1 MPSISESTQ
10 IEILNSNLF
19 SDSKRIVKDL
29 GELKMSEDVTEFD
42 GDMESSTSE
51 KPETPKISKISEEE
65 LFSKLS
71 PYFKVGVTSYGGR
84 GCYASCLIP
93 KGTKIL
99 DARKPV
105 GSSVTRPFRKE
116 VCTWCFH
123 YMDGKTLKHKVQ
135 QKIYFCLE
143 PCQEQFCAYDPHG
156 ILANTLIAVE
166 DAYVKCQSE
175 LNADDISYS
184 DEKLQILVDLKWSEV
199 TKWESTVNKTKP
211 TKRSRLF
218 PKVTDDDY
226 TEIKYVI
233 LTIYSM
239 YRNRENQKQEDCS
252 EVPAFFENQYLCD
265 MNDVEALQYE
275 EQILDLLYSSEL
287 DKYRRYPYL
296 VDSYVNIYKFT
307 RLVAPNDLL
316 PLVTT
321 QNVRDI
327 IGKNLTNAFGIWSP
341 TTSETEDKEF
351 FGFGVYP
358 SGSFFNHSCDCNV
371 TKTRTGASYE
381 YVTTRDVEEGE
392 ELCISYG
399 ILPTDSVA
407 KRRKALGEWF
417 FECGCKKCV
426 EESTEK

>member
-1 MPSISESTQ
+1 MPSVIESIHSETLDQDLSLNTKNSVKNLGELQISES
-10 IEILNSNLF
+10 
-19 SDSKRIVKDL
+19 
-29 GELKMSEDVTEFD
+29 VTKLD
-42 GDMESSTSE
+42 GDMENSTCGT
-51 KPETPKISKISEEE
+51 PETPKITRINSEQ

-84 GCYASCLIP
+84 GCYASCLIR

-105 GSSVTRPFRKE
+105 GSSIARPFRKE

-135 QKIYFCLE
+135 QKIYFCLDS
-143 PCQEQFCAYDPHG
+143 CQEHFCAYDPHG
-156 ILANTLIAVE
+156 VLANTLIAVE

-175 LNADDISYS
+175 LDADDISYS
-184 DEKLQILVDLKWSEV
+184 DEKLQHLIDLKWSEV
-199 TKWESTVNKTKP
+199 AKWESTVNKTKP
-211 TKRSRLF
+211 TKRAKLF
-218 PKVTDDDY
+218 PKVTNDDY

-239 YRNRENQKQEDCS
+239 YRNRENEKLKDCS
-252 EVPAFFENQYLCD
+252 GIPGFLEKQYLCD

-275 EQILDLLYSSEL
+275 EQILNLLDSSEL

-296 VDSYVNIYKFT
+296 VDSYVNIYKFI
-307 RLVAPNDLL
+307 RLVAPSELL
-316 PLVTT
+316 PFVTT
-321 QNVRDI
+321 QIVRDI

-341 TTSETEDKEF
+341 TTSETEDREF

-358 SGSFFNHSCDCNV
+358 SGSFFNHSCDSNV
-371 TKTRTGASYE
+371 TKKRTEASYE
-381 YVTTRDVEEGE
+381 YVTTRDIEAGE

-407 KRRKALGEWF
+407 ERRKALREWF

-426 EESTEK
+426 EESLEK